1 MKRLKLLL
9 GMAALAC
16 AIGLTVK
23 YGSAYR
29 PVVGPVREIEEI
41 WAIED
46 EREESEEP
54 LVTRLSATA
63 RRRPTTRKATRFIAR
78 WGLKTARNGRKSS

>member
-23 YGSAYR
+23 YGSTYR
-29 PVVGPVREIEEI
+29 PVVEPVREIEEI
-41 WAIED
+41 WALED
-46 EREESEEP
+46 AREESE
-54 LVTRLSATA
+54 
-63 RRRPTTRKATRFIAR
+63 
-78 WGLKTARNGRKSS
+78 

>member
-23 YGSAYR
+23 YGSK
-29 PVVGPVREIEEI
+29 
-41 WAIED
+41 
-46 EREESEEP
+46 S
-54 LVTRLSATA
+54 
-63 RRRPTTRKATRFIAR
+63 R
-78 WGLKTARNGRKSS
+78 W